1 MNHPASL
8 EEFVKQASHLQ
19 GDQKTLYVNQSDY
32 TPEEVIVSDED
43 TAGGVNMQM
52 IRFLASANS
61 DAVYWEEP
69 FYDSGELEQLNIQL
83 DSLSSFTREVITL
96 QEMEKTKSHFGL
108 KRDSIQDENEP
119 S

>member
-8 EEFVKQASHLQ
+8 EEFVKQASQMQ
-19 GDQKTLYVNQSDY
+19 GDLKTLYVNQSDY
-32 TPEEVIVSDED
+32 TPEEAIVSDED

-52 IRFLASANS
+52 IRLLASSNKNAI
-61 DAVYWEEP
+61 YWEDP

-83 DSLSSFTREVITL
+83 DSLESFTREVITL
-96 QEMEKTKSHFGL
+96 QEMEKTKSNFGM
-108 KRDSIQDENEP
+108 KQDSIQDENEP